1 MDHTLLCHAAAA
13 ALSRLCRIHGSV
25 FACGEG
31 FSDQAGPSPFCTA
44 CRYPICRAAAVCEY
58 GLKEACRWQGR
69 YIYYCPA
76 GLTFVAA
83 CVTDAGGALQGG
95 VTMGPLLL
103 GDCLDA
109 LCTLE
114 LPDVSF
120 QAIDLP
126 DFSTEQISALADVL
140 ARYLSS
146 AMFADNNIPLQYE
159 DYGGPLHSAQRSDIS
174 YKVMEYLSRNLDRKL
189 SLDEIASEVYLSRAY
204 VSTLFKQQ
212 TGEGI
217 FECLSRLRLEQSKR
231 LLAETDL
238 PLSQVALSCG
248 YEDQSYFTR
257 VFKKSTGLSPR
268 RYRLTH
274 LSGRQRRGL

>member
-1 MDHTLLCHAAAA
+1 M
-13 ALSRLCRIHGSV
+13 
-25 FACGEG
+25 
-31 FSDQAGPSPFCTA
+31 
-44 CRYPICRAAAVCEY
+44 
-58 GLKEACRWQGR
+58 
-69 YIYYCPA
+69 
-76 GLTFVAA
+76 
-83 CVTDAGGALQGG
+83 
-95 VTMGPLLL
+95 
-103 GDCLDA
+103 
-109 LCTLE
+109 
-114 LPDVSF
+114 
-120 QAIDLP
+120 
-126 DFSTEQISALADVL
+126 L

-231 LLAETDL
+231 LLDESDL